1 MLTQED
7 LKKIG
12 EEVWRVIESNVN
24 PQFDEI
30 RTDIKEMRITMV
42 TKSYLDDKLADLEGS
57 VVVRQRKEDRKVNL
71 LIDLLQQKSIL
82 AETDVQT
89 LREIQVFPPA
99 L

>member
-30 RTDIKEMRITMV
+30 RTDIKEMRSTMV